1 MWQYTILFLD
11 LYQCLWALGESK
23 CKPPDAPCNRQQWYL
38 STSKAEPLSYGKG
51 WQNRTWMN
59 LNDVE
64 FMGVSE
70 NRACSIIMPW
80 SCRKWCSKWW
90 APLFFLQHLLA
101 TAISKHLPVPKSIA
115 QMTFPAEK
123 LWKQDLKCPHENPKS
138 TKIISRRLIDNY
150 I

>member
-1 MWQYTILFLD
+1 MWQIYQLFLD
-11 LYQCLWALGESK
+11 LYQFLWALGESK
-23 CKPPDAPCNRQQWYL
+23 YKPPDAPCNMQQWYL
-38 STSKAEPLSYGKG
+38 STSKAEPLL
-51 WQNRTWMN
+51 WQRLAKRTWMN

-64 FMGVSE
+64 SMGVSE
-70 NRACSIIMPW
+70 NRACSIIMPC

-123 LWKQDLKCPHENPKS
+123 LWKQDLKCQHENPKS
-138 TKIISRRLIDNY
+138 TKQNHISKING
-150 I
+150 